1 MTPRWGLSTL
11 TAKMDPENA
20 VIHSLLGAGT
30 RYQGKLFFEG
40 RIRIDGDF
48 EGEIQS
54 EGLLVVGPDATVK
67 GAVRVH
73 TLIVRGGRVEADIHA
88 TELVELHAPAHVKGD
103 IRTQALYMDRGV
115 VFDGSCVMGEVLGL
129 DERTGPARSAE
140 DTSPDGYKD
149 QPTRS

>member
-1 MTPRWGLSTL
+1 
-11 TAKMDPENA
+11 MDPENA